1 MVAICGATCSHGG
14 MCDLDKG
21 HLDEH
26 DASGYC
32 QWEGD
37 SGVSREEADDM
48 IRLKA
53 AGMGFSNE
61 FVETVIDGSWAA
73 IEDDDE

>member
-1 MVAICGATCSHGG
+1 

-21 HLDEH
+21 HPDEH

-53 AGMGFSNE
+53 AAMGFSNE

-73 IEDDDE
+73 IEDAEDD